1 MKESKRDMDAPIIDN
16 PLPSVSRKPN
26 RRDRAS
32 EQIKHYIRSHRMQPG
47 ELLPPVR
54 ALSEHF
60 EVSRDAAWRALKG
73 LVKENWLAVRPNGRY
88 EIGKDIYTQ
97 VLGSLKVKAV
107 FTGRNYINF
116 TGFRRLADA
125 LKRECRY
132 HNMDLV
138 IELLPLDTKPKDD
151 LWEGCDVLLVDS
163 DSSGNVLKHCPEF
176 KVPVIGMDAD
186 YSDRYHI
193 NIVTDHHMGGRMVAE
208 RMLKNGSNKA
218 CLVHFEN
225 QPARVQAR
233 MDGFRQVWLESG
245 KGENSLTTHSVPW
258 NHNDFAVALHVNED
272 LKDFDGQSDLFVTD
286 GHLAVTYLEVLDH
299 QGYSIPEN
307 LRLIGYDGA
316 QMGGMTNPP
325 MTTVQQDM
333 DKIAAE
339 AVARMGE
346 CAKQHEGQAE
356 LVRIPPLIVERMS
369 G

>member
-1 MKESKRDMDAPIIDN
+1 MESPIIDN
-16 PLPSVSRKPN
+16 PPPSVNRKPN

-32 EQIKHYIRSHRMQPG
+32 EQIKHYIRSHQMKPG

-73 LVKENWLAVRPNGRY
+73 LVEENWLSVRPNGRY
-88 EIGKDIYTQ
+88 EIGPEIHTH
-97 VLGSLKVKAV
+97 VMSSLKVKAL

-125 LKRECRY
+125 LKQECRY
-132 HNMDLV
+132 HNMELV

-151 LWEGCDVLLVDS
+151 LWEGCDVLLLDS
-163 DSSGNVLKHCPEF
+163 DSSRSILKHCPEF

-186 YSDRYHI
+186 YSDRYHF

-208 RMLKNGSNKA
+208 RLLQQGSKKA
-218 CLVHFEN
+218 CIVHFEN
-225 QPARVQAR
+225 PAARIQAR

-245 KGENSLTTHSVPW
+245 RGEESLTTHLVPW
-258 NHNDFAVALHVNED
+258 SHNDFEVALSVNKD
-272 LKDFDGQSDLFVTD
+272 LKDFDGKSDLFVTD
-286 GHLAVTYLEVLDH
+286 GHLAVTYIEVLDY
-299 QGYSIPEN
+299 QGYEIPEN

-325 MTTVQQDM
+325 MTTIQQDM
-333 DKIAAE
+333 DRIAAE
-339 AVARMGE
+339 AVARLGE
-346 CAKQHEGQAE
+346 CSKKHEGNAE
-356 LVRIPPLIVERMS
+356 LVRIPPLIVERIS